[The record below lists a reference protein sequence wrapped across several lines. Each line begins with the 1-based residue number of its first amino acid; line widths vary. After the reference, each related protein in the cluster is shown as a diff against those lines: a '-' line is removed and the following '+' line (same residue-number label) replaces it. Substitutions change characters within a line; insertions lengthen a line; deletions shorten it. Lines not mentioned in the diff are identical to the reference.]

1 MTRFEAIKQGH
12 IKIVDISIVCNFT
25 VDKCELNPAYVIKKY
40 RFPQKDL
47 LNGQKKRSSSEN
59 RITYSIKLA
68 DEKISAM
75 TRYYLICACISC
87 TETTFSVA
95 SAFSAIAVAKPP
107 FRVVS

>member
-25 VDKCELNPAYVIKKY
+25 VDKCGDKCELNPAYVIKNIDS
-40 RFPQKDL
+40 PKDL

-68 DEKISAM
+68 DEK
-75 TRYYLICACISC
+75 Y
-87 TETTFSVA
+87 
-95 SAFSAIAVAKPP
+95 PP
-107 FRVVS
+107 